1 MVLLLLFLVVVVLA
15 GQQAA
20 TAKPTG
26 EVVVFWGRNKAE
38 GSLRKT
44 CDRGCYTTVI
54 ISFFSVFGHGKYW
67 TDLCGHHYRIRRV
80 PANTANPVVLGYAK
94 ITDH

>member
-1 MVLLLLFLVVVVLA
+1 M
-15 GQQAA
+15 
-20 TAKPTG
+20 
-26 EVVVFWGRNKAE
+26 VVFWGRNKAE